1 MSAKEQFSFLLQVYL
16 LKDNIMAT
24 ETEYNSVKDDIISRY
39 RSLSEKEKD
48 IIRSNKGTEFANV
61 LKKLFGDNLL
71 RGIVLSNPKETV
83 FRKGGLATR

>member
-1 MSAKEQFSFLLQVYL
+1 MLQVYL

-24 ETEYNSVKDDIISRY
+24 ETEYNAVKDDIISRY
-39 RSLSEKEKD
+39 RSLSEEEKD

-71 RGIVLSNPKETV
+71 RGIVLSNPKETI

>member
-71 RGIVLSNPKETV
+71 RGIVLSNPKETI

>member
-1 MSAKEQFSFLLQVYL
+1 MLQVYL

-39 RSLSEKEKD
+39 RSLSEEEKD

-71 RGIVLSNPKETV
+71 RGIVLSNPKETI

>member
-1 MSAKEQFSFLLQVYL
+1 MLQAYL
-16 LKDNIMAT
+16 LKDNMMAT
-24 ETEYNSVKDDIISRY
+24 ETEYNAVKDDIISRY
-39 RSLSEKEKD
+39 RSLSEEEKD

>member
-1 MSAKEQFSFLLQVYL
+1 LSAKEQFSFLLQVYL

-39 RSLSEKEKD
+39 RSLSEEEKD

-71 RGIVLSNPKETV
+71 RGIVLSNPKETI

>member
-1 MSAKEQFSFLLQVYL
+1 
-16 LKDNIMAT
+16 
-24 ETEYNSVKDDIISRY
+24 
-39 RSLSEKEKD
+39 
-48 IIRSNKGTEFANV
+48 V

>member
-1 MSAKEQFSFLLQVYL
+1 L

-39 RSLSEKEKD
+39 RSLSEEEKD

>member
-1 MSAKEQFSFLLQVYL
+1 MLRVYL

-39 RSLSEKEKD
+39 RSLSEEEKD

>member
-1 MSAKEQFSFLLQVYL
+1 L

-39 RSLSEKEKD
+39 RSLSEEEKD

-71 RGIVLSNPKETV
+71 RGIVLSNPKETI

>member
-1 MSAKEQFSFLLQVYL
+1 
-16 LKDNIMAT
+16 MAT

>member
-1 MSAKEQFSFLLQVYL
+1 L

-39 RSLSEKEKD
+39 KSLSEEEKD
-48 IIRSNKGTEFANV
+48 IIRANKGTEFANV

>member
-1 MSAKEQFSFLLQVYL
+1 MLQAYL

-24 ETEYNSVKDDIISRY
+24 ETEYNAVKDDIISRY
-39 RSLSEKEKD
+39 RSLSEEEKD

>member
-24 ETEYNSVKDDIISRY
+24 ETEYNSVKDDIINRY

>member
-1 MSAKEQFSFLLQVYL
+1 MLQAYL

-39 RSLSEKEKD
+39 RSLSEEEKD

>member
-1 MSAKEQFSFLLQVYL
+1 L

-39 RSLSEKEKD
+39 RSLSEEEKD

-61 LKKLFGDNLL
+61 LKKLFGDNIL
-71 RGIVLSNPKETV
+71 RGIVLSNPKETI

>member
-1 MSAKEQFSFLLQVYL
+1 MLQVYL

-39 RSLSEKEKD
+39 RSLSEEEKD

>member
-1 MSAKEQFSFLLQVYL
+1 MSAKEQFSFLLQAYL
-16 LKDNIMAT
+16 LKDNMMAT
-24 ETEYNSVKDDIISRY
+24 ETEYNAVKDDIISRY
-39 RSLSEKEKD
+39 RSLSEEEKD

-71 RGIVLSNPKETV
+71 RGIVLSNPKETI

>member
-1 MSAKEQFSFLLQVYL
+1 
-16 LKDNIMAT
+16 MAT

-39 RSLSEKEKD
+39 RSLSEEEKD

-61 LKKLFGDNLL
+61 LKKLFGDNIL
-71 RGIVLSNPKETV
+71 RGIVLSNPKETI

>member
-39 RSLSEKEKD
+39 RSLSEEEKD

>member
-1 MSAKEQFSFLLQVYL
+1 MLRVYL

-39 RSLSEKEKD
+39 RSLSEEEKD

-61 LKKLFGDNLL
+61 LKKLFGDTLL
-71 RGIVLSNPKETV
+71 RGIVLSNPKETI

>member
-1 MSAKEQFSFLLQVYL
+1 MLQVYL
-16 LKDNIMAT
+16 LKDNMMAT
-24 ETEYNSVKDDIISRY
+24 ETEYNAVKDDIISRY
-39 RSLSEKEKD
+39 RSLSEEEKD

-71 RGIVLSNPKETV
+71 RGIVLSNPKETI